1 MDFFYVAGFLV
12 VVFLLLGPIAFFI
25 ALNAQRRLSETNL
38 RLSATRSQLE
48 AAERRLQW
56 LEERG
61 IAPAPQTDAAP
72 VAPTVAPAPPPLP
85 AASLHTAD
93 QAPPDIAAG
102 AADSPPPKSPEVPPP
117 PPPFF
122 PSTPPQPARSIEES
136 LGTRWAV
143 IVGGIALALGALLLV
158 RFSIEQGWF
167 GPGARVS
174 LGLVL
179 AAGLVAAGEIFL
191 RRAKAAALASD
202 AVASP
207 ETASPLSIPAV
218 LTAAGTVAAFGSVY
232 AAHALYGFIGPT
244 VAFLALGVIGLVA
257 ILAAALHGPTLGA
270 VGLIAALAAPLL
282 VSSHEPN
289 PWPVVIY
296 VAVITACTYWLAR
309 LRYWLWLALAAA
321 AGAFVW
327 GLLLDAGSF
336 SKASLAHAVLQTL
349 LAVLLFVAGRR
360 SALPDS
366 DKTQDWISIGVP
378 SAFAV
383 LALFSLSWSGFQFD
397 VGALIGIGLIV
408 AILLTTGLRAFEAAA
423 LCLTASVVFIET
435 FVMWPDAPLRPGAVA
450 AHWQLPSDANLFCFC
465 MILGSAVLAFFPA
478 RRLWTT
484 PNARQTVAAIF
495 AATACLVS
503 LGGLGIAYLRLYTT
517 VGNSLLAA
525 SAAGVSFIALFT
537 ANLFRNRVAADDS
550 PALRLALGAFAAMTL
565 SALALG
571 FVFQLDRGTLTIAL
585 ALSALGAAFV
595 DRRLD
600 IPSLRWCVLGLGLIV
615 AVRLALDPRIVGSDL
630 GTTPI
635 FNWLLA
641 GYGIPA
647 AAFALS
653 ARWMRMRGE
662 DLPVQ
667 VAQGLAILLAVF
679 LVFFETRHALNGGD
693 PFAPTFGFIEQGL
706 FATESF
712 AFAIFLTKLDA
723 TRSNI
728 ILRAASLGF
737 GVLSF
742 TLSVIGLII
751 IENPLMSS
759 ISIEGGAFFNTLWL
773 AYLLPAVL
781 ALILNRVA
789 QGVRPDW
796 YRLCARICAYA
807 LFFTF
812 LNLQLRHFF
821 KGEILNLL
829 STTSAAE
836 FYSYSALWLGLGI
849 VFLGIGIWRRSNEAR
864 IVSIILIAL
873 AVGKVFIFDLTGL
886 SGILR
891 ALSFIVLGF
900 VLIGIGF
907 VYQKF
912 VFARPSNPA

>member
-1 MDFFYVAGFLV
+1 M
-12 VVFLLLGPIAFFI
+12 
-25 ALNAQRRLSETNL
+25 
-38 RLSATRSQLE
+38 
-48 AAERRLQW
+48 
-56 LEERG
+56 
-61 IAPAPQTDAAP
+61 
-72 VAPTVAPAPPPLP
+72 
-85 AASLHTAD
+85 
-93 QAPPDIAAG
+93 
-102 AADSPPPKSPEVPPP
+102 
-117 PPPFF
+117 
-122 PSTPPQPARSIEES
+122 
-136 LGTRWAV
+136 
-143 IVGGIALALGALLLV
+143 ALGALLLV

-179 AAGLVAAGEIFL
+179 ALGLVAAGEIL
-191 RRAKAAALASD
+191 RRRAKAATASD
-202 AVASP
+202 ASA
-207 ETASPLSIPAV
+207 EAASPLSIPAV

-232 AAHALYGFIGPT
+232 SAHALYGFIGPT
-244 VAFLALGVIGLVA
+244 FAFLALGAIGLLS

-270 VGLIAALAAPLL
+270 VGLLAALAAPLL
-282 VSSHEPN
+282 VSSNAPN

-327 GLLLDAGSF
+327 GFLLFTNHHFGDAAIVHS
-336 SKASLAHAVLQTL
+336 VLQL
-349 LAVLLFVAGRR
+349 CLAVLLFVAGRR
-360 SALPDS
+360 SSLPDS
-366 DKTQDWISIGVP
+366 EKKQDPISIGIP
-378 SAFAV
+378 SAFALLLNLSISANHGV
-383 LALFSLSWSGFQFD
+383 HLGGAPLIAAALA
-397 VGALIGIGLIV
+397 V
-408 AILLTTGLRAFEAAA
+408 AILLAAGLRAIETAG
-423 LCLTASVVFIET
+423 LCLAAGVFFLTI
-435 FVMWPDAPLRPGAVA
+435 FVIWPDATQFGAVNIVS
-450 AHWQLPSDANLFCFC
+450 HPSWDLPDDANLFCFC
-465 MILGSAVLAFFPA
+465 MILGSAALAFFPT

-484 PNARQTVAAIF
+484 PNVRQAVAAIF
-495 AATACLVS
+495 MATACLVP
-503 LGGLGIAYLRLYTT
+503 LGALGIAYLRLHTT
-517 VGNSLLAA
+517 IGNSLLAA
-525 SAAGVSFIALFT
+525 SATGASFIALFA
-537 ANLFRNRVAADDS
+537 ANLFRNRIATDDS
-550 PALRLALGAFAAMTL
+550 PPLRLALGAFAATTL

-647 AAFALS
+647 AAFGLS

-662 DLPVQ
+662 DPPVQ
-667 VAQGLAILLAVF
+667 VARGLAILLTVF

-723 TRSNI
+723 TRSNV

-742 TLSVIGLII
+742 ALSVIGLII

-759 ISIEGGAFFNTLWL
+759 ISIEGGTFFNTLWL

-789 QGVRPDW
+789 QGVRPEW

-812 LNLQLRHFF
+812 LNLQLRHIF

>member
-1 MDFFYVAGFLV
+1 MEWLFVVGFLV
-12 VVFLLLGPIAFFI
+12 VVCLILSPVAFFMV
-25 ALNAQRRLSETNL
+25 
-38 RLSATRSQLE
+38 LSAGQRLREMETRLGATRNRLE
-48 AAERRLQW
+48 AAERRLQL
-56 LEERG
+56 LEAG
-61 IAPAPQTDAAP
+61 GVI
-72 VAPTVAPAPPPLP
+72 PPPLP
-85 AASLHTAD
+85 QTDIAPEAPPAVALPPPIPSTAD
-93 QAPPDIAAG
+93 QPPEAVSA
-102 AADSPPPKSPEVPPP
+102 AADSPPPKPPEVPPP
-117 PPPFF
+117 PPPVL
-122 PSTPPQPARSIEES
+122 PATPPQPPRSIEES

-167 GPGARVS
+167 GPGARVT

-179 AAGLVAAGEIFL
+179 AVGLVAAGEIL
-191 RRAKAAALASD
+191 RRRARTAAASD
-202 AVASP
+202 AAASR
-207 ETASPLSIPAV
+207 ESASPLSIPAV

-244 VAFLALGVIGLVA
+244 FAFLALGAIGLIS
-257 ILAAALHGPTLGA
+257 ILAAALHGPALGA
-270 VGLIAALAAPLL
+270 VGLIAALTAPLL
-282 VSSHEPN
+282 VSSNEPN

-296 VAVITACTYWLAR
+296 VAVITACTYGLAR

-321 AGAFVW
+321 AGAFIW
-327 GLLLDAGSF
+327 GLLLDTGAF
-336 SKASLAHAVLQTL
+336 SKASLAHAVLQTF

-360 SALPDS
+360 STLPDS
-366 DKTQDWISIGVP
+366 EKTQDWMSIGVP
-378 SAFAV
+378 SAFAF
-383 LALFSLSWSGFQFD
+383 LALLALSWSGFQFD
-397 VGALIGIGLIV
+397 ADALIGVGLIV
-408 AILLTTGLRAFEAAA
+408 AILLAAGLRAFEAAG
-423 LCLTASVVFIET
+423 LCLTAGVLFFET
-435 FVMWPDAPLRPGAVA
+435 FVLWPDAPLRHGAVA
-450 AHWQLPSDANLFCFC
+450 THWQMPSDANLFCFC
-465 MILGSAVLAFFPA
+465 MILGSAALAFFPA
-478 RRLWTT
+478 RQLWTA
-484 PNARQTVAAIF
+484 PNVRQTVAAIF
-495 AATACLVS
+495 AATACLVP
-503 LGGLGIAYLRLYTT
+503 LAVLGIAYLRLHMAF
-517 VGNSLLAA
+517 GNSLLAA
-525 SAAGVSFIALFT
+525 TAGVVSFIALFAAT
-537 ANLFRNRVAADDS
+537 LFRNRTTVDNS
-550 PALRLALGAFAAMTL
+550 PALRLALGAFAATAL
-565 SALALG
+565 SALTLG
-571 FVFQLDRGTLTIAL
+571 LIFQLERGTLTIAL

-615 AVRLALDPRIVGSDL
+615 AARLALDPQIVGTDL

-653 ARWMRMRGE
+653 ARWMRARSE
-662 DLPVQ
+662 DPPVH

-693 PFAPTFGFIEQGL
+693 PFAPTFGFLEQGL

-723 TRSNI
+723 ARSNI
-728 ILRAASLGF
+728 ILRGASLGF

-742 TLSVIGLII
+742 ALSLIGLII

-759 ISIEGGAFFNTLWL
+759 ISIEGGTFFNTLWL

-781 ALILNRVA
+781 ALILNHVA
-789 QGVRPDW
+789 RGVRPEW

-812 LNLQLRHFF
+812 LNLQLRHIF

-829 STTSAAE
+829 STTSAGE
-836 FYSYSALWLGLGI
+836 FYSYSALWLALGI
-849 VFLGIGIWRRSNEAR
+849 VFLGLGIWRRSNEAR
-864 IVSIILIAL
+864 IVSIILVAM

-891 ALSFIVLGF
+891 AFSFIVLGF

-912 VFARPSNPA
+912 VFARPSSSA